1 MRIAMAADH
10 AGYALKEALKV
21 CLEEMGHTVVD
32 FGAHREDP
40 SDDYPDF
47 GRPAARAVASGECE
61 RGIFC
66 CGSGLGMMLTA
77 NKVRGIRAVVCHEPY
92 SARLSR
98 LHNDANVLCLGGRI
112 IGPGLAQEVVRV
124 WLETP
129 FEGGR
134 HARRV
139 DKVMEVER

>member
-1 MRIAMAADH
+1 MRIAVAADH
-10 AGYALKEALKV
+10 AGFALKEALKA
-21 CLEEMGHTVVD
+21 CLEEMGHSVVD
-32 FGAHREDP
+32 FGAYREDP
-40 SDDYPDF
+40 ADDYPDF
-47 GRPAARAVASGECE
+47 GRPAARAVAAGECE
-61 RGIFC
+61 RGILC

-98 LHNDANVLCLGGRI
+98 QHNDANVLCLGGRI
-112 IGPGLAQEVVRV
+112 VGPGLAREVVRV

-129 FEGGR
+129 FDGGR

-139 DKVMEVER
+139 NKIMEGEK

>member
-1 MRIAMAADH
+1 MGPIERTRPTITPTAA
-10 AGYALKEALKV
+10 
-21 CLEEMGHTVVD
+21 
-32 FGAHREDP
+32 
-40 SDDYPDF
+40 
-47 GRPAARAVASGECE
+47 GECE
-61 RGIFC
+61 RGILC

-98 LHNDANVLCLGGRI
+98 QHNDANVLCLGGRI
-112 IGPGLAQEVVRV
+112 VGPGLAREVVRV

-129 FEGGR
+129 FDGGR

-139 DKVMEVER
+139 NKIMEGEK

>member
-10 AGYALKEALKV
+10 AGYALKEALKAH
-21 CLEEMGHTVVD
+21 LEEMGHTVVD

-40 SDDYPDF
+40 TDDYPDF
-47 GRPAARAVASGECE
+47 GLPAARAVASGECE
-61 RGIFC
+61 RGVFC

-112 IGPGLAQEVVRV
+112 VGPGLAQEVVRV

-139 DKVMEVER
+139 SKVMEAER

>member
-1 MRIAMAADH
+1 MRIAVAADH
-10 AGYALKEALKV
+10 AGYALKEALKA
-21 CLEEMGHTVVD
+21 CLEEMGHTVMD

-40 SDDYPDF
+40 DDDYPDF
-47 GRPAARAVASGECE
+47 GLPAARAVASGECE

-77 NKVRGIRAVVCHEPY
+77 NKVRGIRAVVCYEPY

-98 LHNDANVLCLGGRI
+98 AHNDANVLCLGGRI
-112 IGPGLAQEVVRV
+112 VGFGLAQEIVRV

-139 DKVMEVER
+139 SKVMEAEK

>member
-1 MRIAMAADH
+1 MAADH
-10 AGYALKEALKV
+10 AALALKEALKAY
-21 CLEEMGHTVVD
+21 LQGLGHEVVD
-32 FGAHREDP
+32 FGAHQEDP
-40 SDDYPDF
+40 ADDYPDF
-47 GRPAARAVASGECE
+47 GLPAARAVASGACE
-61 RGIFC
+61 RGILC

-98 LHNDANVLCLGGRI
+98 AHNDANVLCLGGRI
-112 IGPGLAQEVVRV
+112 VGIGLAQEVVRV

-139 DKVMEVER
+139 GKILEAEQ